1 MKDRAGKILTAPQD
15 IKDRWKEHFDQ
26 LYNVNIMADATIL
39 LELPTGANDEKS
51 NNTQD
56 LLREEVEEA
65 IKNMKAGKSPGCDNV
80 TADEM
85 QAVGRAGV
93 DALFKLCE
101 KVWRMERIPTDWSRA
116 IIVPIFKKKD
126 KTVCDNYRG
135 ISLLWHAEKLFAS
148 IILQRIRKK
157 TDEILTESQAGFR
170 RGRSTIDQLFSLRRL
185 AEKYSEF
192 SKSLYICYVDFQKA
206 FDSVWREGLWHVMEH
221 LGYERKIIRLLQ
233 ALYRETFST
242 VRVDNSFTDWFQT
255 VVGVLQGCVLSPL
268 LFCIFLED
276 SDGESARR

>member
-1 MKDRAGKILTAPQD
+1 MVYQSIKQITGKKALRVSAIKDRAGEILTDPRD

-26 LYNVNIMADATIL
+26 LYNVNITADATIL
-39 LELPTGANDEKS
+39 RSTGANDGQS
-51 NNTQD
+51 NNTTD

-65 IKNMKAGKSPGCDNV
+65 IKNMKAGKSPSCDNV

-85 QAVGRAGV
+85 QAAGKAGV

-135 ISLLWHAEKLFAS
+135 ISLLCHAEKLLAS

-157 TDEILTESQAGFR
+157 TDEILTESKAGFR
-170 RGRSTIDQLFSLRRL
+170 RGQSTIDQLAVLVTTPCGEILR
-185 AEKYSEF
+185 
-192 SKSLYICYVDFQKA
+192 
-206 FDSVWREGLWHVMEH
+206 
-221 LGYERKIIRLLQ
+221 
-233 ALYRETFST
+233 
-242 VRVDNSFTDWFQT
+242 
-255 VVGVLQGCVLSPL
+255 VLQVTLYL
-268 LFCIFLED
+268 LCGLPEGI
-276 SDGESARR
+276 

>member
-1 MKDRAGKILTAPQD
+1 MK
-15 IKDRWKEHFDQ
+15 
-26 LYNVNIMADATIL
+26 
-39 LELPTGANDEKS
+39 
-51 NNTQD
+51 
-56 LLREEVEEA
+56 
-65 IKNMKAGKSPGCDNV
+65 
-80 TADEM
+80 
-85 QAVGRAGV
+85 
-93 DALFKLCE
+93 
-101 KVWRMERIPTDWSRA
+101 IPTDWSRA

-135 ISLLWHAEKLFAS
+135 ISLLCHAEKLSAS

-233 ALYRETFST
+233 ALYKETLST
-242 VRVDNSFTDWFQT
+242 
-255 VVGVLQGCVLSPL
+255 C
-268 LFCIFLED
+268 
-276 SDGESARR
+276 ESG